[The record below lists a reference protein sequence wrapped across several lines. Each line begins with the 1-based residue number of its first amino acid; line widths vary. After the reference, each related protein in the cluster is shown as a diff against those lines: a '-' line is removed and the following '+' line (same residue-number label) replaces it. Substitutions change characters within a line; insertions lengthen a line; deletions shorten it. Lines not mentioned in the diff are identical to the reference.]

1 MVEPLRHR
9 QTKEAETDM
18 FDLKPP
24 RHTSTLPGSTK
35 LEVSITSPLL
45 GAKQPPV
52 ANVPRSSSGVWVSSP
67 PASPPELQGS
77 RREALDEGP
86 LAGPPARLRGWPR
99 RWLSTPIWTKD
110 ISLVEPAITTKTCR
124 FASSSGAGASLLMAR
139 CRSTFRDWVAERTN
153 HPREVA
159 EVALAH
165 IVANA
170 TEDPRVRTH

>member
-1 MVEPLRHR
+1 
-9 QTKEAETDM
+9 
-18 FDLKPP
+18 
-24 RHTSTLPGSTK
+24 
-35 LEVSITSPLL
+35 
-45 GAKQPPV
+45 V
-52 ANVPRSSSGVWVSSP
+52 APSAAARVPT
-67 PASPPELQGS
+67 AC
-77 RREALDEGP
+77 
-86 LAGPPARLRGWPR
+86 
-99 RWLSTPIWTKD
+99 TPIWTKD

-170 TEDPRVRTH
+170 TERSYQRGDLFDKRRTLMDS

>member
-1 MVEPLRHR
+1 
-9 QTKEAETDM
+9 
-18 FDLKPP
+18 
-24 RHTSTLPGSTK
+24 
-35 LEVSITSPLL
+35 
-45 GAKQPPV
+45 
-52 ANVPRSSSGVWVSSP
+52 
-67 PASPPELQGS
+67 
-77 RREALDEGP
+77 
-86 LAGPPARLRGWPR
+86 
-99 RWLSTPIWTKD
+99 
-110 ISLVEPAITTKTCR
+110 LVEPAITTKTCR